1 MQPTDEE
8 LQTILH
14 SVPGWHGA
22 ITAVDP
28 LPGGITNRSVRVTT
42 INGSFVVRV
51 PGEQTDMLGIDRRA
65 EAAITIAAG
74 AAGIGPAT
82 LCEIPAL
89 GTVVCDFIEARTA
102 TADDL
107 RDPIVL
113 GAVAA
118 AIGQLHRSSAVPFSF
133 PIFEVIPR
141 HAADAL
147 ARGQRHRAVGDL
159 LELVE
164 LIRESFDER
173 ELTAT
178 LCHNDLLPANVL
190 IGNDNRVWLIDYEYA
205 GMNVA
210 VFDLANLSVNAN
222 FDAGQDD
229 AMLRSLYGATSDQDH
244 ARLELMKIVSECRE
258 GLWSLVQ
265 AAISTNAPID
275 YVAYADDRLT
285 HAATLASTPNMGATL
300 ARSRSS

>member
-8 LQTILH
+8 LRAILE
-14 SVPGWHGA
+14 SVPGWHDA
-22 ITAVDP
+22 IAEVRP

-51 PGEQTDMLGIDRRA
+51 PGEQTEMLGIDRRA

-74 AAGIGPAT
+74 ASGIGPSA

-107 RDPIVL
+107 RDLRVL
-113 GAVAA
+113 KSVARSIGA
-118 AIGQLHRSSAVPFSF
+118 LHHCASVPFTF
-133 PIFEVIPR
+133 PIFEVIHR
-141 HAADAL
+141 HATDAHRL
-147 ARGQRHRAVGDL
+147 GQHHRAISEVL
-159 LELVE
+159 AAVT
-164 LIRESFDER
+164 RTRATFDER

-190 IGNDNRVWLIDYEYA
+190 IDPSDRIWLIDYEYA

-210 VFDLANLSVNAN
+210 MFDLANLSVNAN
-222 FDAGQDD
+222 FDQGQDD
-229 AMLRSLYGATSDQDH
+229 TILRSLYGAPTPRDL
-244 ARLELMKIVSECRE
+244 ARLELMKVVSECRE
-258 GLWSLVQ
+258 GLWALVQ
-265 AAISTNAPID
+265 AAISVNPPID
-275 YVAYADDRLT
+275 YAAYADERLT
-285 HAATLASTPNMGATL
+285 HAAELACRPNVGAL
-300 ARSRSS
+300 IAQASRP